1 MSFGFATPTGSA
13 AMKFPVNFTLLKE
26 CENEFLRLKPT
37 RQLIPNLQI
46 IKGSM
51 TKINIFNVLT
61 GIDFL
66 NMSYR
71 SNVFLIQS
79 DKEQSRDDSPNPMQL
94 KNYKIT

>member
-13 AMKFPVNFTLLKE
+13 SKEFPVNLTLLE
-26 CENEFLRLKPT
+26 EYENESLRLKPT
-37 RQLIPNLQI
+37 GQLIPNLQI

-61 GIDFL
+61 GIDFFKHKFAIK
-66 NMSYR
+66 Y
-71 SNVFLIQS
+71 FFIQS
-79 DKEQSRDDSPNPMQL
+79 DKEHFDDSPNPMKL